1 MKYVNK
7 YGLPEAFV
15 RAVVNDPYT
24 PGEKADFSTTGLQT
38 PARAA
43 ALIREHKD
51 KLEVDVSTRVASII
65 GQGSHSVAERAA
77 RPDLDICEKRFYAD
91 FNVDGK
97 VYKLSGQ
104 VDLYEKDTKT
114 LLDWKTT
121 KAYAF
126 SKKAG
131 SGKKPEWIAQAN
143 VNALLMGR
151 NGYEVKSLQIIAM
164 LKDWD
169 KREAAR
175 GNGYPA
181 SEVVAVDLPMWS
193 ENITLGYIYSR
204 IQALVAARESL
215 PMCTAQETWGGNRC
229 GQWCDAASVCSQY
242 QEALK
247 TGLLTKAAE

>member
-15 RAVVNDPYT
+15 RAVINDPYT
-24 PGEKADFSTTGLQT
+24 SGEKADFSTTGLQT

-43 ALIREHKD
+43 ALIRQFKD
-51 KLEVDVSTRVASII
+51 TLEVDVTTRVASII
-65 GQGSHSVAERAA
+65 GQGAHSIAERAA
-77 RPDLDICEKRFYAD
+77 RPDLDICEKRFYSE
-91 FNVDGK
+91 FNVDG
-97 VYKLSGQ
+97 VIYKLSGQ
-104 VDLYEKDTKT
+104 IDLYSKDSCT
-114 LLDWKTT
+114 LFDWKVT

-131 SGKKPEWIAQAN
+131 GGAKPEWIAQAS
-143 VNALLMGR
+143 VNALLMKR
-151 NGYEVKSLQIIAM
+151 NGYEVKSAVIIAM

-181 SEVVAVDLPMWS
+181 SEVVQVELSIWDEAK
-193 ENITLGYIYSR
+193 TLGYIYSR
-204 IQALVAARESL
+204 IQALVAARHSL
-215 PMCTAQETWGGNRC
+215 PMCTAGETWGGRRC
-229 GQWCDAASVCSQY
+229 PDWCDANSVCSQY

-247 TGLLTKAAE
+247 TGLIEKKEA